1 MQQHME
7 GERPREPLV
16 EGERPR
22 EPLVVGKRST
32 LNAQLSTFKRQRCAS
47 EVSVER
53 WMLRV

>member
-1 MQQHME
+1 ME